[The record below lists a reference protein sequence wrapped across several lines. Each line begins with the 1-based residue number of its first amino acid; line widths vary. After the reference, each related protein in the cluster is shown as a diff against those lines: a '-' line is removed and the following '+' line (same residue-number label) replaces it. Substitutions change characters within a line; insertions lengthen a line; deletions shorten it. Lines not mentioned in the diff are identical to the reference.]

1 MADIKYT
8 MPQPTE
14 DKDVRSMADIKYTM
28 PPPTED
34 TEQMCLFRWADAQ
47 SGKYPEL
54 SLMYHIPKRRQAWE
68 SRSGPLPRNGCE
80 IRRAGHLP
88 ACRRS
93 EDRFR

>member
-54 SLMYHIPKRRQAWE
+54 SLMYHMPRKFIGVVEAACFRRNIQTSA
-68 SRSGPLPRNGCE
+68 
-80 IRRAGHLP
+80 A
-88 ACRRS
+88 
-93 EDRFR
+93 

>member
-34 TEQMCLFRWADAQ
+34 TEQMCLFRWADLRLNLCRKNAAR
-47 SGKYPEL
+47 L
-54 SLMYHIPKRRQAWE
+54 QAT
-68 SRSGPLPRNGCE
+68 SCRN
-80 IRRAGHLP
+80 
-88 ACRRS
+88 
-93 EDRFR
+93 